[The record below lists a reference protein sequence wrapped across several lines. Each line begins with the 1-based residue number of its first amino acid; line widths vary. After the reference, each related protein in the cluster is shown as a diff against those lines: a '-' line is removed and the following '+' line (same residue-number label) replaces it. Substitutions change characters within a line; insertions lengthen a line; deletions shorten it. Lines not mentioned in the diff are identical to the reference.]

1 VSHNKLAMALCREAI
16 KQLDRAQEFKELA
29 QAERQLIK
37 TLKLRL
43 LGLAAIERSW
53 ARQKARITW
62 LRLED
67 ANSKFFHMMANAR
80 KKKKIHPYL
89 AVWR

>member
-29 QAERQLIK
+29 QAGQLIK

-62 LRLED
+62 LRIED